1 MTSGG
6 SLRGNDPSYV
16 VRKQDTEL
24 LEKLLAGEYCY
35 VFNARQ
41 MGKSSM
47 RVRAMKKLRSQ
58 GCKCIPIDMTRLGV
72 STKEEYWYEGFLGEI
87 FYGCDL
93 PNSINYQDWIA
104 SHQNL
109 NNIQLFARFIEE
121 ILFVNFPYPQKIYI
135 FLDEID
141 VLVKLPLE
149 MRNDFFAFIRSCYN
163 RRAEDGKCDY
173 HRLIFAFV
181 GVATPDDLIRDSQRT
196 PFNVGYPIE
205 LTELSFENGKEVL
218 TKRLEGIVEEPE
230 FVLKKVFDWTG
241 GQPFLTQKLCQII
254 IDYAEDS
261 EPDVDELVEEHILT
275 YWEEKDNPTHFKYM
289 HDYLV
294 NHVEFAPQL
303 LGLYQEILQK
313 GEVKTDD
320 SSVQMAL
327 RLSGI
332 VIKRQKKL
340 FVFNKIYQKI
350 FNEDWVKE
358 KLAEKL
364 ANLENNLDNS
374 QAKPKPKPKTL
385 GMSLGIAG
393 LVGVGVII
401 LRSLGLLQSF
411 ELNEYD
417 RLMGWRP
424 SEPPDPRLL
433 IVEATATDIN
443 KYGISNS
450 LTDENLA
457 KVIAKLETHQPA
469 IIGVDYFREKPL
481 PSESS
486 YQKLLTILSNNPK
499 IIAVCSAIGD
509 NKNKPRTKPPKGVPE
524 KRLGFTELIKDP
536 GQIKIVRRH
545 LMFMNKIPD
554 SPCQTEYSL
563 SARVALNYLENQG
576 IKEEDT
582 LTRNVKI
589 GQVIFKDIL
598 EGQGFYQK
606 IDSGGIQVLLN
617 YRNSDQFPNKV
628 AESITISDVL
638 NNNFDESLVK
648 DKIVL
653 IGNTDPNGSDN
664 FYTPYSFQLVSQ
676 KQMAGVIVHAHQVSQ
691 IISAVLDGRPL
702 IIFWDRWVDWLWILG
717 SSAIGGVVAW
727 RFHQVLFFG
736 FFIGGNIMALY
747 LVSLIFLTKGF
758 VVPLVPSVLASI
770 ITGVSVF
777 ITPDFC
783 RGYFLRNALRNIESG

>member
-1 MTSGG
+1 MTIGG
-6 SLRGNDPSYV
+6 SLPPNSPNYV

-24 LEKLLAGEYCY
+24 LEKLISGEYCY

-47 RVRAMKKLRSQ
+47 RVRVMKKLRSQ

-72 STKEEYWYEGFLGEI
+72 SIKEESWYEGFLGEV

-93 PNSINYQDWIA
+93 PNSINYQDWRA
-104 SHQNL
+104 GHQNL

-141 VLVKLPLE
+141 VLVKLPLQ

-163 RRAEDGKCDY
+163 RRAEDGKDDY

-181 GVATPDDLIRDSQRT
+181 GVATPDDLIRDPQRT

-205 LTELSFENGKEVL
+205 LTELTFENGKEVL

-230 FVLKKVFDWTG
+230 FVLTKVFDWTG

-320 SSVQMAL
+320 SPVQMAL

-340 FVFNKIYQKI
+340 FVFNKIYRTI
-350 FNEDWVKE
+350 FNEDWVSE

-364 ANLENNLDNS
+364 ANLDNNLDNS
-374 QAKPKPKPKTL
+374 QAKPQPKPKTL
-385 GMSLGIAG
+385 GMSLGLAG

-401 LRSLGLLQSF
+401 LRSLGWLQSL

-417 RLMGWRP
+417 RLMRWRP
-424 SEPPDPRLL
+424 SEPPDSRLL
-433 IVEATATDIN
+433 IVEATAKDIN

-457 KVIAKLETHQPA
+457 KVIAKLETHKPA
-469 IIGVDYFREKPL
+469 IIGLDYLREKPL
-481 PSESS
+481 PSESG
-486 YQKLLTILSNNPK
+486 YQKLLTLLSNNQK
-499 IIAVCSAIGD
+499 IVAVCRVSD
-509 NKNKPRTKPPKGVPE
+509 SKNEPSTKPPKGVSE
-524 KRLGFTELIKDP
+524 KRLGFIDLLLDP
-536 GQIKIVRRH
+536 GQINIVRRH
-545 LMFMNKIPD
+545 YMFQNKILGN
-554 SPCQTEYSL
+554 PCQTQYSL
-563 SARVALNYLENQG
+563 SASVALNYLETKG
-576 IKEEDT
+576 IQEEDAP
-582 LTRNVKI
+582 RGFVKI
-589 GQVIFKDIL
+589 GEVIFKDL
-598 EGQGFYQK
+598 VEGQGFYQK
-606 IDSGGIQVLLN
+606 IDSGGFQVLLN
-617 YRNSDQFPNKV
+617 YRNSDGVPNKV
-628 AESITISDVL
+628 AEYITISDIL
-638 NNNFDESLVK
+638 SENFDESLVK

-653 IGNTDPNGSDN
+653 IGNTDPDGSDN
-664 FYTPYSFQLVSQ
+664 FYTPYSFQAVSQ
-676 KQMAGVIVHAHQVSQ
+676 KKMAGVIVHAHQVSQ
-691 IISAVLDGRPL
+691 IISAVLDRRHL
-702 IIFWDRWVDWLWILG
+702 ITFWDRWADWLWILG
-717 SSAIGGVVAW
+717 WSTVGGVIVW
-727 RFHQVLFFG
+727 HCHRVLFLV
-736 FFIGGNIMALY
+736 FFIGGNIMVLY
-747 LVSLIFLTKGF
+747 LISLICLTKGF
-758 VVPLVPSVLASI
+758 VVPLVPSVLALLV
-770 ITGVSVF
+770 ITGVSILIDSVRSPPPL
-777 ITPDFC
+777 TDD
-783 RGYFLRNALRNIESG
+783 

>member
-1 MTSGG
+1 MTIGG
-6 SLRGNDPSYV
+6 SLPPNSSNYV

-24 LEKLLAGEYCY
+24 LEKLISGEYCY

-47 RVRAMKKLRSQ
+47 RVRVMKKLRSQ
-58 GCKCIPIDMTRLGV
+58 GCKCIPIDMTRLCV
-72 STKEEYWYEGFLGEI
+72 SIKEEYWYEGFLGEVL
-87 FYGCDL
+87 YGSDL
-93 PNSINYQDWIA
+93 PNSINYQDWRA

-181 GVATPDDLIRDSQRT
+181 GVATPDDLIREPQRT

-218 TKRLEGIVEEPE
+218 TRRLEGIVEEPE
-230 FVLKKVFDWTG
+230 IVLKKVFDWTG

-303 LGLYQEILQK
+303 LVLYQEILEK

-320 SSVQMAL
+320 SPVQMAL

-340 FVFNKIYQKI
+340 FVFNKIYRKI
-350 FNEDWVKE
+350 FNEDWVEE
-358 KLAEKL
+358 KLE
-364 ANLENNLDNS
+364 NLETHLDNS

-401 LRSLGLLQSF
+401 LRTLGLLQSL

-417 RLMGWRP
+417 RLMRWRP
-424 SEPPDPRLL
+424 SEPLDSRLL

-443 KYGISNS
+443 KYGVSNS

-469 IIGVDYFREKPL
+469 IIGVDYLRNKPL
-481 PSESS
+481 PSESG
-486 YQKLLTILSNNPK
+486 YQKLLTLLSNNQK
-499 IIAVCSAIGD
+499 IVAVCRVGD
-509 NKNKPRTKPPKGVPE
+509 SKNEPNTKPPQGVLE
-524 KRLGFTELIKDP
+524 KRLGFIDLILDL
-536 GQIKIVRRH
+536 GQINIVRRH
-545 LMFMNKIPD
+545 LMFQNKKEGN
-554 SPCQTEYSL
+554 PCQTQYSL
-563 SARVALNYLENQG
+563 SVKVALNYLETKG

-582 LTRNVKI
+582 GTTNVKV
-589 GQVIFKDIL
+589 GKVIFKNIV
-598 EGQGFYQK
+598 GKQGFYQK
-606 IDSGGIQVLLN
+606 AEFGGIQVLLN
-617 YRNSDQFPNKV
+617 YRKSDKVPNKV

-638 NNNFDESLVK
+638 DNNFNESLVK

-653 IGNTDPNGSDN
+653 IGNTDPDGSDN
-664 FYTPYSFQLVSQ
+664 FYTPYSFQVISQ
-676 KQMAGVIVHAHQVSQ
+676 KQMAGVIVHTHQVSQ

-702 IIFWDRWVDWLWILG
+702 ITFWDRWTDWLWILG
-717 SSAIGGVVAW
+717 CSAVGGVVGW
-727 RFHQVLFFG
+727 RFHRVLFFI
-736 FFIGGNIMALY
+736 FFIGGNIMVLY
-747 LVSLIFLTKGF
+747 LVSLIFLTHGF
-758 VVPLVPSVLASI
+758 VVPLVPSILASI

-777 ITPDFC
+777 IKFERSPP
-783 RGYFLRNALRNIESG
+783 LLE

>member
-6 SLRGNDPSYV
+6 SLRANDPTYV

-24 LEKLLAGEYCY
+24 LEKLRAGEYCY

-47 RVRAMKKLRSQ
+47 RVRVMKKLRSQ

-87 FYGCDL
+87 FYGCEL
-93 PNSINYQDWIA
+93 PNSINYQDWRA

-121 ILFVNFPYPQKIYI
+121 ILFVNFSHPQKIYI

-141 VLVKLPLE
+141 VLVKLPLQ

-163 RRAEDGKCDY
+163 RRAEHGKCDY

-181 GVATPDDLIRDSQRT
+181 GVATPDDLIRDPQRT
-196 PFNVGYPIE
+196 PFNIGYPIE

-230 FVLKKVFDWTG
+230 IVLKKVFNWTG

-294 NHVEFAPQL
+294 DRVEFAPQL
-303 LGLYQEILQK
+303 LALYQEILQK

-320 SSVQMAL
+320 SPVQMAL

-364 ANLENNLDNS
+364 ASLENNLDNS
-374 QAKPKPKPKTL
+374 QAQPQPKPKTL
-385 GMSLGIAG
+385 GMSLTIAG
-393 LVGVGVII
+393 FVGVGVII
-401 LRSLGLLQSF
+401 LRSLGWLQSF

-450 LTDENLA
+450 LTDDNLA
-457 KVIAKLETHQPA
+457 KVIAKLETHKPA
-469 IIGVDYFREKPL
+469 IIGIDYLRNNPL
-481 PSESS
+481 PSESG
-486 YQKLLTILSNNPK
+486 YQKLLTLLSNNKK
-499 IIAVCSAIGD
+499 IIGVCSVSDDD
-509 NKNKPRTKPPKGVPE
+509 NNRNEPSTKPPRTVE
-524 KRLGFTELIKDP
+524 KEERFGFIQLMLDI
-536 GQIKIVRRH
+536 GQVDAIRRH
-545 LMFMNKIPD
+545 LMFQNKRLGN
-554 SPCQTEYSL
+554 PCQTEYSL
-563 SARVALNYLENQG
+563 SVKVALNYLETKG
-576 IKEEDT
+576 IKEEDAPQGF
-582 LTRNVKI
+582 VKI
-589 GQVIFKDIL
+589 GQVIFKDL
-598 EGQGFYQK
+598 VEGQGFYQT
-606 IDSGGIQVLLN
+606 IDSGGFQVLLN
-617 YRNSDQFPNKV
+617 YRNSAQFPNKV
-628 AESITISDVL
+628 SESITISDVL

-653 IGNTDPNGSDN
+653 IGNTDPDGSDH
-664 FYTPYSFQLVSQ
+664 FYTPYSFQAVSQ
-676 KQMAGVIVHAHQVSQ
+676 KQMAGVIIHAHQVSQ

-702 IIFWDRWVDWLWILG
+702 IRFWDWWVDWLWILG
-717 SSAIGGVVAW
+717 WSAVGAVVG
-727 RFHQVLFFG
+727 RCFHQVLFFV
-736 FFIGGNIMALY
+736 FFIGGNIMVLY
-747 LVSLIFLTKGF
+747 LVSWIFLTQAV

-770 ITGVSVF
+770 ITGLSVF
-777 ITPDFC
+777 INFERSPPPLTDK
-783 RGYFLRNALRNIESG
+783 

>member
-6 SLRGNDPSYV
+6 SLPPNSRNYV

-47 RVRAMKKLRSQ
+47 RVRVMKKLRSQ
-58 GCKCIPIDMTRLGV
+58 GCKCIPIDMTRLGDF
-72 STKEEYWYEGFLGEI
+72 SIEKQSWYEGFLGEI

-93 PNSINYQDWIA
+93 TNNINYQDWIA
-104 SHQNL
+104 SHRNL
-109 NNIQLFARFIEE
+109 TNIQIFARFIEE
-121 ILFVNFPYPQKIYI
+121 ILFINFPYPQKIYI

-181 GVATPDDLIRDSQRT
+181 GVATPDDLIRDPQRT

-205 LTELSFENGKEVL
+205 LTELTFENGKEVL
-218 TKRLEGIVEEPE
+218 TKKLEGIVEEPE
-230 FVLKKVFDWTG
+230 VVLKKVFDWTG

-261 EPDVDELVEEHILT
+261 EPDVDNLVEEHILT

-303 LGLYQEILQK
+303 LRLYQEILQK

-350 FNEDWVKE
+350 FNENWVEE

-374 QAKPKPKPKTL
+374 KAKPKTL
-385 GMSLGIAG
+385 GMSLGIASF
-393 LVGVGVII
+393 VGVGVII
-401 LRSLGLLQSF
+401 LRTLGLLQSF

-417 RLMGWRP
+417 RLMRWRP

-433 IVEATATDIN
+433 IVEATAKDIN
-443 KYGISNS
+443 EYGVSNS
-450 LTDENLA
+450 LTDDNLA

-469 IIGVDYFREKPL
+469 IIGLDYLREKPL
-481 PSESS
+481 PDQAG
-486 YQKLLTILSNNPK
+486 YQKLLQYLSNNKK
-499 IIAVCSAIGD
+499 IIAVCSISD
-509 NKNKPRTKPPKGVPE
+509 DENNKNEPSTKPPTVVE
-524 KRLGFTELIKDP
+524 KEERFGFIQLILDI
-536 GQIKIVRRH
+536 GQVNVIRRH
-545 LMFMNKIPD
+545 LMFQNKI
-554 SPCQTEYSL
+554 SGNPCQTEYSL
-563 SARVALNYLENQG
+563 SVKVALNYLKTKGIQEENAPRG
-576 IKEEDT
+576 F
-582 LTRNVKI
+582 VKI
-589 GQVIFKDIL
+589 GQVIFKDLL

-606 IDSGGIQVLLN
+606 IDSGGFQVLLN
-617 YRNSDQFPNKV
+617 YRNSDVLPSKL

-638 NNNFDESLVK
+638 DNNFDESLGSLVK
-648 DKIVL
+648 DKIIL
-653 IGNTDPNGSDN
+653 IGNTDPRGSDN

-676 KQMAGVIVHAHQVSQ
+676 KQMPGVIVHGHQVSQ
-691 IISAVLDGRPL
+691 IISAILDGRPL
-702 IIFWDRWVDWLWILG
+702 ITFWDRWVDWLWILG
-717 SSAIGGVVAW
+717 YSAVGGVVGW
-727 RFHQVLFFG
+727 YFHRVLLFV
-736 FFIGGNIMALY
+736 FFIGGNIMVLY
-747 LVSLIFLTKGF
+747 LVSLIFLTHGF
-758 VVPLVPSVLASI
+758 VVPLVPSVLTLV
-770 ITGVSVF
+770 ITSVSVF
-777 ITPDFC
+777 INFERSPPPLTND
-783 RGYFLRNALRNIESG
+783 

>member
-1 MTSGG
+1 MIRGG
-6 SLRGNDPSYV
+6 SLRANDPTYV

-47 RVRAMKKLRSQ
+47 RVRVMKNLRSQ

-93 PNSINYQDWIA
+93 PNSINYQDWRA

-121 ILFVNFPYPQKIYI
+121 ILFVNFPHPQKIYI

-163 RRAEDGKCDY
+163 RRAEDGKPDY

-181 GVATPDDLIRDSQRT
+181 GVATPDDLIRDPQRT
-196 PFNVGYPIE
+196 PFNIGYPIE

-218 TKRLEGIVEEPE
+218 TRRLEGIVEEPE
-230 FVLKKVFDWTG
+230 IVLKKVFDWTG

-320 SSVQMAL
+320 SPVQMAL

-350 FNEDWVKE
+350 FNEDWVEE

-364 ANLENNLDNS
+364 ASLENNLDNS
-374 QAKPKPKPKTL
+374 QAKPKPKTL
-385 GMSLGIAG
+385 GMSLTIAG

-457 KVIAKLETHQPA
+457 KVIAKLETHKPA
-469 IIGVDYFREKPL
+469 IIGLDYLRNNPL
-481 PSESS
+481 PSESG
-486 YQKLLTILSNNPK
+486 YQKLLTILSNNKK
-499 IIAVCSAIGD
+499 IIGVCSVSDDD
-509 NKNKPRTKPPKGVPE
+509 NNRNEPSTKPPRTVE
-524 KRLGFTELIKDP
+524 KEERFGFIQLMLDI
-536 GQIKIVRRH
+536 GQVNVIRRH
-545 LMFMNKIPD
+545 LMFQNKKLGN
-554 SPCQTEYSL
+554 PCQTEYSL
-563 SARVALNYLENQG
+563 SIKVALNYLETKG
-576 IKEEDT
+576 IKEEDAPQGF
-582 LTRNVKI
+582 VKI
-589 GQVIFKDIL
+589 GQVIFKDL
-598 EGQGFYQK
+598 VEGQGFYQK
-606 IDSGGIQVLLN
+606 IDSGGFQVLLN
-617 YRNSDQFPNKV
+617 YRNSAQFPNKV
-628 AESITISDVL
+628 SESITISDVL
-638 NNNFDESLVK
+638 NNNFDESLIK

-653 IGNTDPNGSDN
+653 IGNTDPDGSDN
-664 FYTPYSFQLVSQ
+664 FYTPYSFQAVSQ
-676 KQMAGVIVHAHQVSQ
+676 KQMTGVIIHAHQVSQ
-691 IISAVLDGRPL
+691 IISAVLDGKPL

-717 SSAIGGVVAW
+717 WSAVGAVVG
-727 RFHQVLFFG
+727 RCFHQVLFFV
-736 FFIGGNIMALY
+736 FFIGGNIMVLY
-747 LVSLIFLTKGF
+747 LVSWIFLTQAF

-770 ITGVSVF
+770 ITGLSVF
-777 ITPDFC
+777 INFERSPPPLTD
-783 RGYFLRNALRNIESG
+783 N

>member
-1 MTSGG
+1 MVSGG
-6 SLRGNDPSYV
+6 SLSANNPSYV

-47 RVRAMKKLRSQ
+47 RVRVMKKLRSQ

-72 STKEEYWYEGFLGEI
+72 STKAESWYEGFLGEV

-93 PNSINYQDWIA
+93 PNNINYQDWRA

-163 RRAEDGKCDY
+163 RRAEEGKFDY

-196 PFNVGYPIE
+196 PFNIGNPIE

-218 TKRLEGIVEEPE
+218 TRRLEGIVEEPE
-230 FVLKKVFDWTG
+230 IVLKKVFDWTG

-320 SSVQMAL
+320 SRVQMAL

-340 FVFNKIYQKI
+340 FIFNKIYQKI

-358 KLAEKL
+358 KLASL
-364 ANLENNLDNS
+364 QNNLDNY
-374 QAKPKPKPKTL
+374 QAKPKSKPKPKTL

-401 LRSLGLLQSF
+401 LRTLGLLQSW

-417 RLMGWRP
+417 RLMRWRP

-469 IIGVDYFREKPL
+469 IIGLDYLREKPL
-481 PSESS
+481 PSESG
-486 YQKLLTILSNNPK
+486 YQKLLTLLSNNQK
-499 IIAVCSAIGD
+499 IVAVCSVSEND
-509 NKNKPRTKPPKGVPE
+509 KNEPSTKPPQGVPE
-524 KRLGFTELIKDP
+524 KRLGFIQFMLDT
-536 GQIKIVRRH
+536 GQINIVRRH
-545 LMFMNKIPD
+545 YMFQNKILGN
-554 SPCQTEYSL
+554 PCQTQYSL
-563 SARVALNYLENQG
+563 SASLALNYLETKG
-576 IKEEDT
+576 IQEEDAP
-582 LTRNVKI
+582 RGFVKI
-589 GQVIFKDIL
+589 GQVIFKDL
-598 EGQGFYQK
+598 VEGQGFYQK
-606 IDSGGIQVLLN
+606 IDSGGFQVLLN
-617 YRNSDQFPNKV
+617 YRNSDLLPNKV

-653 IGNTDPNGSDN
+653 LGNTDPDGSDN
-664 FYTPYSFQLVSQ
+664 FYTPYSFQAVSQ
-676 KQMAGVIVHAHQVSQ
+676 KQMAGVIVHTHQVSQ

-702 IIFWDRWVDWLWILG
+702 ITFWDRWVDWLWILG
-717 SSAIGGVVAW
+717 WSTFGAVVG
-727 RFHQVLFFG
+727 RYFHQVLFFV
-736 FFIGGNIMALY
+736 FFIGGNIMVLY
-747 LVSLIFLTKGF
+747 LVSWIFLTQAF

-770 ITGVSVF
+770 ITGVTVF
-777 ITPDFC
+777 INFERSPPPLTDD
-783 RGYFLRNALRNIESG
+783 

>member
-1 MTSGG
+1 MVPGG
-6 SLRGNDPSYV
+6 SLRANDPTYV
-16 VRKQDTEL
+16 VRKQDIEL
-24 LEKLLAGEYCY
+24 FENLLAGEYCY

-47 RVRAMKKLRSQ
+47 RVRVMKKLRSQ
-58 GCKCIPIDMTRLGV
+58 GGKCIPIDMTRLGV
-72 STKEEYWYEGFLGEI
+72 SIKEESWYEGFLGEI

-93 PNSINYQDWIA
+93 PNSINYQDWRA

-163 RRAEDGKCDY
+163 RRAEEGKCNY

-181 GVATPDDLIRDSQRT
+181 GVATPDDLIRDPKRT
-196 PFNVGYPIE
+196 PFNIGHPIE
-205 LTELSFENGKEVL
+205 LTELKFEDGKNLIKSKKLDE
-218 TKRLEGIVEEPE
+218 IVEEPE
-230 FVLKKVFDWTG
+230 VVLKKVFDWTG

-254 IDYAEDS
+254 VDYAEDS
-261 EPDVDELVEEHILT
+261 EPDVDQLVEEHILT

-313 GEVKTDD
+313 GEVETDD
-320 SSVQMAL
+320 SPVQMAL

-332 VIKRQKKL
+332 VIKREKKL
-340 FVFNKIYQKI
+340 VVFNKIYRKI
-350 FNEDWVKE
+350 FNEDWVEE

-374 QAKPKPKPKTL
+374 QAKPQAQPKTL

-401 LRSLGLLQSF
+401 LRTLGLLQSL

-417 RLMGWRP
+417 RLMRWRP
-424 SEPPDPRLL
+424 SEEPDPRLL

-450 LTDENLA
+450 LTDDNLA

-469 IIGVDYFREKPL
+469 IIGLDYLREKPL
-481 PSESS
+481 PSESG
-486 YQKLLTILSNNPK
+486 YQKLLTLLSNNEK
-499 IIAVCSAIGD
+499 IVAVCRVSD
-509 NKNKPRTKPPKGVPE
+509 SKNEPSTKPPKGVSE
-524 KRLGFTELIKDP
+524 KRLGFIDLLLDP
-536 GQIKIVRRH
+536 GQINIVRRH
-545 LMFMNKIPD
+545 YMFQNKILGN
-554 SPCQTEYSL
+554 PCQTQYSL
-563 SARVALNYLENQG
+563 SVSIALNYLETKG
-576 IKEEDT
+576 IEEEDAPPG
-582 LTRNVKI
+582 LVKI
-589 GQVIFKDIL
+589 GQVFFKDL
-598 EGQGFYQK
+598 VEGQGFYQK
-606 IDSGGIQVLLN
+606 IDTGGIQVLLN
-617 YRNSDQFPNKV
+617 YRNSDEVPNKV
-628 AESITISDVL
+628 AKFITISDVL
-638 NNNFDESLVK
+638 DNNFDASLVK
-648 DKIVL
+648 NKIVL
-653 IGNTDPNGSDN
+653 IGNTDPDGSDN
-664 FYTPYSFQLVSQ
+664 FYTPYSFQVVSQ
-676 KQMAGVIVHAHQVSQ
+676 KQMPGVIVHAHQVSQ
-691 IISAVLDGRPL
+691 IISSVLDGRPL
-702 IIFWDRWVDWLWILG
+702 ITFWHRWADWFWILG
-717 SSAIGGVVAW
+717 WSAVGGVVGW
-727 RFHQVLFFG
+727 RFNRVLFFL
-736 FFIGGNIMALY
+736 FFIGGNIMILY
-747 LVSLIFLTKGF
+747 LVSLIFLTHGF
-758 VVPLVPSVLASI
+758 VVSLVPSVLVLV

-777 ITPDFC
+777 INFERSPPQLSD
-783 RGYFLRNALRNIESG
+783 E

>member
-1 MTSGG
+1 MVPGG
-6 SLRGNDPSYV
+6 SLRANDPTYV
-16 VRKQDTEL
+16 VRKQDIEL
-24 LEKLLAGEYCY
+24 FENLLAGEYCY

-47 RVRAMKKLRSQ
+47 RVRVMKKLRSQ

-72 STKEEYWYEGFLGEI
+72 SIKEESWYEGFLGEV

-93 PNSINYQDWIA
+93 PNSINYQDWRA

-121 ILFVNFPYPQKIYI
+121 ILFVHFPYPQKIYI

-149 MRNDFFAFIRSCYN
+149 MRNDFFAFIRSSYN
-163 RRAEDGKCDY
+163 RRAEEGKDDY

-181 GVATPDDLIRDSQRT
+181 GVATPDDLIRDPKRT
-196 PFNVGYPIE
+196 PFNIGHPIE
-205 LTELSFENGKEVL
+205 LTELKFEDGKNL
-218 TKRLEGIVEEPE
+218 IKSKRLDEIVEEPE
-230 FVLKKVFDWTG
+230 VVLKKVFDWTG

-254 IDYAEDS
+254 VDYAEDS
-261 EPDVDELVEEHILT
+261 EPDIDKLVEEHILT

-320 SSVQMAL
+320 SPVQMAL

-332 VIKRQKKL
+332 VIKREKKL
-340 FVFNKIYQKI
+340 VIFNKIYRKI
-350 FNEDWVKE
+350 FNEDWVEE

-374 QAKPKPKPKTL
+374 QVKPQAQPKTL

-393 LVGVGVII
+393 FVGVGVII
-401 LRSLGLLQSF
+401 LRTLGLLQSF

-417 RLMGWRP
+417 RLMRWRP
-424 SEPPDPRLL
+424 SEPLDPRLL

-457 KVIAKLETHQPA
+457 KVIAKLETHQPT
-469 IIGVDYFREKPL
+469 IIGVDYLREKPL
-481 PSESS
+481 PSESD
-486 YQKLLTILSNNPK
+486 YQKLLTLLSNNQK
-499 IIAVCSAIGD
+499 IVAVCSVSD
-509 NKNKPRTKPPKGVPE
+509 DRNKNKPSSQPPDGVPE
-524 KRLGFTELIKDP
+524 ERLGFIQLMLDP
-536 GQIKIVRRH
+536 GQINIVRRH
-545 LMFMNKIPD
+545 YMFQNKILGN
-554 SPCQTEYSL
+554 PCQTQYSL
-563 SARVALNYLENQG
+563 SVSVALNYLETKG
-576 IKEEDT
+576 IQEEDAP
-582 LTRNVKI
+582 RGFVKI
-589 GQVIFKDIL
+589 GQVFFKDL
-598 EGQGFYQK
+598 VEGQGFYQK
-606 IDSGGIQVLLN
+606 IDTGGIQVLLN
-617 YRNSDQFPNKV
+617 YRNSEGVPNKV

-638 NNNFDESLVK
+638 SGNFDDSLVK

-664 FYTPYSFQLVSQ
+664 FYTPYSFQVASQ
-676 KQMAGVIVHAHQVSQ
+676 KKMPGVIVHAHQVSQ
-691 IISAVLDGRPL
+691 IISAVLDGRDL
-702 IIFWDRWVDWLWILG
+702 ITFWHRWADWLWILG
-717 SSAIGGVVAW
+717 WSAVGGVVGW
-727 RFHQVLFFG
+727 RFHRVLFFV
-736 FFIGGNIMALY
+736 FFIGGNIMVLY
-747 LVSLIFLTKGF
+747 LVSLIFLTHGF
-758 VVPLVPSVLASI
+758 VVPLVPSVLVLV

-777 ITPDFC
+777 INFERSPPSLT
-783 RGYFLRNALRNIESG
+783 NE